1 MKKKTL
7 NPLPPSSFLSS
18 PLIDPLPPPTPSPQF
33 VKGDI
38 QSADLLNFVLEDEK
52 VDTVMHFAAQTHVD
66 NSFGN
71 SLAFTLNNTHGT
83 HVLLEACRVY
93 GGVRRFIAVSTD
105 EVYGESSVGREEG
118 CNETSTLEPTNPY
131 SAAKAGAE
139 MMVKVREISEFF
151 LRERDFEAFP
161 SVSFSLF
168 FSSSPALFS
177 FFGLLSLLL
186 LFFCLLWAR
195 LVRSFRK
202 EGEQQQQQHDG
213 EDREAAEERKQPR
226 HGREKKRRNPQK
238 PHPIPSHFRNG
249 QNPKTNQKAYMT
261 SYKMPCI
268 ITRGNNVY
276 GPHQFP
282 EKLIPK
288 FTLLASRG
296 APLPV
301 HGDGGATR
309 SYLFVEDVA
318 EAFETVLLKG
328 KIGET
333 YNIGTQKERTVLDV
347 ATVRERYSFFL
358 LLIWFRTKKT
368 VFSPPSSRKKK
379 LNPKKINLSN
389 SNHPNKTGHRRHL
402 RRPRRPDRQRPRPR
416 LQRPALLHLRQEAGR
431 AGMDR
436 AHQVGGRAAP
446 HRRLVPQARLR
457 GLLGARGRGE
467 RAEGAPRAPARE
479 VKM

>member
-177 FFGLLSLLL
+177 SSVCSLCFFSSSASSGPDFSGPLEKRENS
-186 LFFCLLWAR
+186 
-195 LVRSFRK
+195 SSSNTTEKIEKQQKK
-202 EGEQQQQQHDG
+202 ENNLDTG
-213 EDREAAEERKQPR
+213 ERK
-226 HGREKKRRNPQK
+226 REGTPKNLT
-238 PHPIPSHFRNG
+238 PS
-249 QNPKTNQKAYMT
+249 
-261 SYKMPCI
+261 
-268 ITRGNNVY
+268 
-276 GPHQFP
+276 
-282 EKLIPK
+282 
-288 FTLLASRG
+288 
-296 APLPV
+296 LP
-301 HGDGGATR
+301 T
-309 SYLFVEDVA
+309 
-318 EAFETVLLKG
+318 FETD
-328 KIGET
+328 KI
-333 YNIGTQKERTVLDV
+333 
-347 ATVRERYSFFL
+347 
-358 LLIWFRTKKT
+358 
-368 VFSPPSSRKKK
+368 RKQIK
-379 LNPKKINLSN
+379 
-389 SNHPNKTGHRRHL
+389 
-402 RRPRRPDRQRPRPR
+402 RPT
-416 LQRPALLHLRQEAGR
+416 
-431 AGMDR
+431 
-436 AHQVGGRAAP
+436 
-446 HRRLVPQARLR
+446 
-457 GLLGARGRGE
+457 
-467 RAEGAPRAPARE
+467 
-479 VKM
+479 